1 MFWERISGFGKGSR
15 NSQKGW
21 KFNRKKW
28 LLQKK
33 LWKCWWPA
41 ELGVGSFRA
50 LCPSKEPAQ
59 CEPSRSPGPEH
70 YWQCVSIG
78 VSIGDYHHHKI
89 SGVEN
94 ITMRRVFIW
103 SDLFSCRN
111 IFLLLVTSCLLINQP
126 LGSRSMARSSER
138 RSLLCHQNEPW
149 PIMSNYSICK
159 MCQIFV

>member
-1 MFWERISGFGKGSR
+1 MKVTTPRRHLMLWVWWRSQHLKTDMHSLTQHKSMFWETILGFGKGSR
-15 NSQKGW
+15 NHRKGVWGGLQTDYNQKSDLY
-21 KFNRKKW
+21 KK
-28 LLQKK
+28 
-33 LWKCWWPA
+33 KCSKCCWPA
-41 ELGVGSFRA
+41 ELGVGSSRA

-111 IFLLLVTSCLLINQP
+111 IF
-126 LGSRSMARSSER
+126 
-138 RSLLCHQNEPW
+138 
-149 PIMSNYSICK
+149 
-159 MCQIFV
+159 